1 MVKNTPPNL
10 KMTLKKIRW
19 AAITGQGGVQVAL
32 LCFSKKIFQMVHIGL
47 NAPIKRVVVERI
59 TSNGIKQKVVYESDN
74 QRVHLDHLYTSKREQ
89 KEIKIIHSS
98 MKKYTKKNGVETI
111 TGEAK
116 ENFLKKV
123 EIDFPILHLR

>member
-1 MVKNTPPNL
+1 
-10 KMTLKKIRW
+10 
-19 AAITGQGGVQVAL
+19 
-32 LCFSKKIFQMVHIGL
+32 MVHIGI

-74 QRVHLDHLYTSKREQ
+74 QRVHLEHLYTTNRKQ

-98 MKKYTKKNGVETI
+98 MKKYTKKNSVETV
-111 TGEAK
+111 TGKAK
-116 ENFLKKV
+116 NDFLKKV